1 MRVRQTLKQVGTD
14 FIDRRNAAKE
24 AKAALLEKMK
34 AKQNDPEAQARREEH
49 AALVAAREE
58 REAAKREQQRA
69 EEAEREAARAAE
81 AAAAAEAAEQAAV
94 SERDKL
100 IAQAMADQAAQ
111 KAKRDARYAAR
122 QSRKG

>member
-1 MRVRQTLKQVGTD
+1 MKQTGTD
-14 FIDRRNAAKE
+14 FIDRRNTAKE

-34 AKQNDPEAQARREEH
+34 AKQNDPAAQARREER
-49 AALVAAREE
+49 AAVAAARAE
-58 REAAKREQQRA
+58 REAAKRDQRKA
-69 EEAEREAARAAE
+69 EEDERRAAE
-81 AAAAAEAAEQAAV
+81 AAAAAEAAEAAEKAAV

-100 IAQAMADQAAQ
+100 IAQAMVDQAAQ

>member
-1 MRVRQTLKQVGTD
+1 MKQVGTD

-34 AKQNDPEAQARREEH
+34 AKRNDPDAQARRDEH
-49 AALVAAREE
+49 AAIVAAR
-58 REAAKREQQRA
+58 
-69 EEAEREAARAAE
+69 AEREAARREQQQAEQAEREAERAAQAAAE
-81 AAAAAEAAEQAAV
+81 AEAAEQAAV
-94 SERDKL
+94 SERDRL
-100 IAQAMADQAAQ
+100 IAQTLADQAAQ